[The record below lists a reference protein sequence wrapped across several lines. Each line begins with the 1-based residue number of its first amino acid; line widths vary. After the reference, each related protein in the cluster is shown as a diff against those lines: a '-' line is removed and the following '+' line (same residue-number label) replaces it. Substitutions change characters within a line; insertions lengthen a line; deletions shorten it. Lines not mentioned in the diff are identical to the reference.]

1 MWLSGFLKRISLKEK
16 PKQKSSD
23 RIDKYSNI
31 RTLHT
36 ESLMYYEK
44 ARELYENNEEFFP
57 TLQEAARSQLLNY
70 QRNGYDRVM
79 IHAEE
84 AQSCEVC
91 KKTDNNLL
99 SITTALKDMPI
110 PHKDCKHSPNEN
122 GEGWCRC
129 TYVPYADD
137 L

>member
-16 PKQKSSD
+16 PRQKSSAK
-23 RIDKYSNI
+23 IDKYSNI

-36 ESLMYYEK
+36 ESLMYYQK

-57 TLQEAARSQLLNY
+57 TLQESARSQLLNY
-70 QRNGYDRVM
+70 QRHGFDRVK

-84 AQSCEVC
+84 SRPCEVC
-91 KKTDNNLL
+91 QKMVDNVLT
-99 SITTALKDMPI
+99 ITTALKKMPI
-110 PHKDCKHSPNEN
+110 PCKDCKHSPNEN

-129 TYVPYADD
+129 TYVPYTDD